1 MTKRATKDTSLWQ
14 AALDG
19 DRAAFNRLVE
29 PYLDELLRAARR
41 DIRYHRFMKTLR
53 PEDLTPEE
61 LVGETLVRAWYS
73 RREKPEAVR
82 LRAWLLGIQHRVL
95 QKLIERERTER
106 ALWAV
111 SLEAPLP
118 PEPLYDDEESFWE
131 WYQPDDITKWEDV
144 FPDDVPLPDEHL
156 ADEAVIDRLDTVPR
170 QALLLRDVHK
180 LTLPEVAYA
189 LRLSVSETVAILREA
204 REQVRAGQRVEE

>member
-1 MTKRATKDTSLWQ
+1 MTTTSPSQETLWQ

-29 PYLDELLRAARR
+29 PHLNELLRAARR
-41 DIRYHRFMKTLR
+41 DIGYHRFMKDLL
-53 PEDLTPEE
+53 PADLTPEE

-82 LRAWLLGIQHRVL
+82 LRAWLLGTQHRVL
-95 QKLIERERTER
+95 QKLIEREKTNR

-144 FPDDVPLPDEHL
+144 FPDDVPLPDEQL
-156 ADEAVIDRLDTVPR
+156 ADEEAIDRLATVPR

-180 LTLPEVAYA
+180 LTIPEVAYA
-189 LRLSVSETVAILREA
+189 LQLSVAETVTILREA
-204 REQVRAGQRVEE
+204 REQVRAGRQAED